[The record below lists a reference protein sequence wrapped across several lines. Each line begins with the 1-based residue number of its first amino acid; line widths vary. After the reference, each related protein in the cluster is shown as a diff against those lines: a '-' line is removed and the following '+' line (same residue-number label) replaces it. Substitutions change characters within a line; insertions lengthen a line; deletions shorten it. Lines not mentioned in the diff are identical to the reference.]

1 MDSIKPAHSPLN
13 KHQPSGQHYRYSAPA
28 LLFVAILAVTWLG
41 ATGTIQ
47 LYTGWLYDTLVQHT
61 PHERTAKSR
70 VLLIQSKTPTPDPA
84 KWPGLITRLYEL
96 GAERVA
102 FAFTPTPLSPE
113 LLAVAGKYP
122 GMVFAREPIRN
133 AVTGKIIGLESWPA
147 SMNDAGAEASIQVM
161 PPDELG
167 IRRRQQRYVEVDGHA
182 VATLAY
188 TLTNPGN
195 LDASDTDPFLV
206 NFLDGGLGVPIVDL
220 EWALSDNLVRSLVAN
235 RIVIIGFARNI
246 QETGLHTP
254 ATGSH
259 QSVSLLQYTAQALD
273 TLLADDAIHELPVAV
288 QLLLY
293 LLIVAAFL
301 YLYQSMSV
309 KTGVWLTLAM
319 ILTYIIIAWLLL
331 GFAGYWLPVVEMA
344 ILQCVTFGAVFVRKA
359 SREEQLIHRTLLDTT
374 AKLRDRVIPTSF
386 FASEEPWVYIANLLN
401 QTLEL
406 QRLIFLEKVEGDHRV
421 REVHSLNCG
430 LDDIHEMRRDYHR
443 TPYSTAIATNA
454 PVRVERNYLKH
465 IDDEE
470 VQYLVPLTFA
480 GEVLGFWAFGIHPEK
495 ITHEESFISLAGDFA
510 EQIAEMLYHRQ
521 RWQEEQRREKNRMSR
536 YLRVEGWDE
545 THRSFN
551 NALALLD
558 RRLEVLERVFDGMG
572 SAAILYDLFG
582 RVLQVN
588 LQMETLMKRAG
599 LRFFDMT
606 AIDMISAISGRDLRT
621 VREYMHYIVVERTV
635 ISLPAPAI
643 DNDRY
648 TYMLTIR
655 PLIQKQQSRFEAD
668 NDLTPFQLGGI
679 LIELVD
685 ISTFKTLNDLQVN
698 LVDQLNVRL
707 RDDLEALVLATDLL
721 SDDKGAEDQQWV
733 REAITS
739 KADHATRIF
748 EDVQKYLYFT
758 FEDASLECYPID
770 ALKPLAS
777 SIDEISELARKAG
790 IELHTEQPE
799 LLCFVMAA
807 PQSLVEVFNDVIRV
821 LVHDASSG
829 SKILIRV
836 TSTEGRV
843 CYHFENTGFG
853 LPPERLHEYLHGDL
867 SVSVDEFRGLRTAN
881 RRVQSWGGEFSA
893 ETELGKGMRFDICL
907 KGFL

>member
-1 MDSIKPAHSPLN
+1 MDSNKATHSPLN
-13 KHQPSGQHYRYSAPA
+13 RRRSSGQHYRYSAPA
-28 LLFVAILAVTWLG
+28 FLFIAVLAVTWLG
-41 ATGTIQ
+41 STGAIQ
-47 LYTGWLYDTLVQHT
+47 LYTGWLYDTLVRHAPTKQA
-61 PHERTAKSR
+61 EKSR
-70 VLLIQSKTPTPDPA
+70 ILLIQSRTSTPDSDE
-84 KWPGLITRLYEL
+84 WPRLITRLYEL

-102 FAFTPTPLSPE
+102 FTFTPAPFSPE
-113 LLAVAGKYP
+113 LLSVLSDHP
-122 GMVFAREPIRN
+122 GMVFAQDLIRN
-133 AVTGKIIGLESWPA
+133 AVTSDVIGLKPWPA
-147 SMNDAGAEASIQVM
+147 SLTEAGAEASILVL

-167 IRRRQQRYVEVDGHA
+167 IRRHQQRYVTVDGQSI
-182 VATLAY
+182 VTLPYA
-188 TLTNPGN
+188 LSNP
-195 LDASDTDPFLV
+195 DRTEARDEEPFLV

-220 EWALSDNLVRSLVAN
+220 KWALSDNLVRSLVAN

-254 ATGSH
+254 ASGAQ

-273 TLLADDAIHELPVAV
+273 TLLAGNTIQELHVV
-288 QLLLY
+288 IRLLLY

-301 YLYQSMSV
+301 YLYQSMPV
-309 KTGVWLTLAM
+309 KTGIWLTLTM
-319 ILTYIIIAWLLL
+319 ILAYVAIAWLLL
-331 GFAGYWLPVVEMA
+331 GFAAYWLPVVEMT
-344 ILQCVTFGAVFVRKA
+344 ILQSVTFGAVFVRKA
-359 SREEQLIHRTLLDTT
+359 SREEQLIHRTLLDIT

-406 QRLIFLEKVEGDHRV
+406 HRLIFLEKVEGDHRV

-454 PVRVERNYLKH
+454 PIRVERDYLKH

-521 RWQEEQRREKNRMSR
+521 RWLEEQRRDENRLSR

-551 NALALLD
+551 QSLALLD
-558 RRLEVLERVFDGMG
+558 RRLDVLERVFDGMG

-606 AIDMISAISGRDLRT
+606 AVDMISAISGRDLST
-621 VREYMHYIVVERTV
+621 IREYMNYIVMERTV

-655 PLIQKQQSRFEAD
+655 PLIQKQQSHFEAD

-698 LVDQLNVRL
+698 LVDQLNIRL

-721 SDDKGAEDQQWV
+721 GNSKGDDDTQWV
-733 REAITS
+733 KDIITS
-739 KADHATRIF
+739 KTGHATQIF
-748 EDVQKYLYFT
+748 EEVQKYLYFT

-777 SIDEISELARKAG
+777 SVDEISDMARKAD
-790 IELHTEQPE
+790 ITLHTELPE

-807 PQSLVEVFNDVIRV
+807 PQSLVEVFNDVLRV
-821 LVHDASSG
+821 LIHDASTDSE
-829 SKILIRV
+829 IIIRV
-836 TSTEGRV
+836 TSRDKQV
-843 CYHFENTGFG
+843 RYHFENTGFG

-867 SVSVDEFRGLRTAN
+867 SVSVDEFRGLRIAN

-893 ETELGKGMRFDICL
+893 ETELGKGMSFDICL

>member
-1 MDSIKPAHSPLN
+1 MDSIKTAHAPLN
-13 KHQPSGQHYRYSAPA
+13 GNRSSERYHRYSAPV
-28 LLFVAILAVTWLG
+28 LLLAAVLVVAWLG
-41 ATGTIQ
+41 NTGTIQ
-47 LYTGWLYDTLVQHT
+47 LYTGWLYDTLVRHT
-61 PHERTAKSR
+61 PAEATAKSR
-70 VLLIQSKTPTPDPA
+70 ILLIQSKTPAPDPA
-84 KWPGLITRLYEL
+84 RWPGLVTRLYEL
-96 GAERVA
+96 GAARVA
-102 FAFTPTPLSPE
+102 FTFTPTPFPAE
-113 LLAVAGKYP
+113 LLPVLREHP
-122 GMVFAREPIRN
+122 GTVFAREPVRN
-133 AVTGKIIGLESWPA
+133 AVTGDIVGLEPWPA
-147 SMNDAGAEASIQVM
+147 GVEETGAAASILVM

-167 IRRRQQRYVEVDGHA
+167 IRRRQQYHIAVDGQP
-182 VATLAY
+182 VATLAQLLAD
-188 TLTNPGN
+188 TG
-195 LDASDTDPFLV
+195 AGSDDPFLV
-206 NFLDGGLGVPIVDL
+206 NFLDGGLGVPIIDL
-220 EWALSDNLVRSLVAN
+220 DRAHSDNLVRSLVAD
-235 RIVIIGFARNI
+235 RIVIIGFAKNVR
-246 QETGLHTP
+246 ETGLHTP
-254 ATGSH
+254 ATGSW

-273 TLLADDAIHELPVAV
+273 TLLADSAIRELPVAV

-301 YLYQSMSV
+301 YLYQTMSV

-319 ILTYIIIAWLLL
+319 LLVYVAIAWLLL
-331 GFAGYWLPVVEMA
+331 GFAGYWLPIVEMA
-344 ILQCVTFGAVFVRKA
+344 ILQCVTFGAVFIRKA

-406 QRLIFLEKVEGDHRV
+406 HRLIFLEKVAGDHRV

-454 PVRVERNYLKH
+454 PIRVERDYLKR
-465 IDDEE
+465 IDEEE

-480 GEVLGFWAFGIHPEK
+480 GEVLGFWAFGIHPGK
-495 ITHEESFISLAGDFA
+495 IAHEESFISLAGDFA

-521 RWQEEQRREKNRMSR
+521 RWLEEQQRDEKRLNR

-551 NALALLD
+551 QSLALLD
-558 RRLEVLERVFDGMG
+558 RRLTVLERVFDGMG

-606 AIDMISAISGRDLRT
+606 AIDMISAISGRDLTT
-621 VREYMHYIVVERTV
+621 VREYMHYIVMERAV
-635 ISLPAPAI
+635 VSLPAPAI

-655 PLIQKQQSRFEAD
+655 PLIQKQHSNHEVD

-679 LIELVD
+679 LIEIVD
-685 ISTFKTLNDLQVN
+685 ISTFKTLNNLQVN
-698 LVDQLNVRL
+698 LVDQLNMRL
-707 RDDLEALVLATDLL
+707 RDDLEAMLLAADLL
-721 SDDKGAEDQQWV
+721 VQNDTGDKQQWI
-733 REAITS
+733 ADILAS
-739 KADHATRIF
+739 KSDHATQIF

-777 SIDEISELARKAG
+777 SIDEMSEIAARAG
-790 IELHTEQPE
+790 VHLHTNLPE

-807 PQSLVEVFNDVIRV
+807 PQSLVEVFNDVLRV
-821 LVHDASSG
+821 LIHDAGSG
-829 SKILIRV
+829 SRIFIGA
-836 TSTEGRV
+836 TSGNGRV
-843 CYHFENTGFG
+843 CYHFVNSGFG

-881 RRVQSWGGEFSA
+881 RKVQSWGGEFSA
-893 ETELGKGMRFDICL
+893 ETELGKGMSFDICL

>member
-1 MDSIKPAHSPLN
+1 MDSIKPANSPLN
-13 KHQPSGQHYRYSAPA
+13 RRRSPGQHYRYSAPV
-28 LLFVAILAVTWLG
+28 LLLAAVLAVTWLG
-41 ATGTIQ
+41 STGTIQ
-47 LYTGWLYDTLVQHT
+47 LYTGWLYDTLVRYA
-61 PHERTAKSR
+61 PAEPTAKSR
-70 VLLIQSKTPTPDPA
+70 TLLIQSKTSAPDA
-84 KWPGLITRLYEL
+84 AQWPGLVTRLYDL

-113 LLAVAGKYP
+113 LLSVVREHP
-122 GMVFAREPIRN
+122 GMVFAQEPIRN
-133 AVTGKIIGLESWPA
+133 AVTGEIMGLKPWPES
-147 SMNDAGAEASIQVM
+147 MEEAGAKASILVM

-167 IRRRQQRYVEVDGHA
+167 IRRHQQRYVEVDGQRI
-182 VATLAY
+182 VTLAY
-188 TLTNPGN
+188 ALTDPDST
-195 LDASDTDPFLV
+195 DADDTTPFLV
-206 NFLDGGLGVPIVDL
+206 NFLDGGLSVPIVDL

-235 RIVIIGFARNI
+235 RIVIIGFAKNI
-246 QETGLHTP
+246 HETGLHTP
-254 ATGSH
+254 ASGSR

-273 TLLADDAIHELPVAV
+273 TLLADDAIRELPVV
-288 QLLLY
+288 MQLLLY
-293 LLIVAAFL
+293 VLIVATFL
-301 YLYQSMSV
+301 YLYQSMPV
-309 KTGVWLTLAM
+309 KAGIWLTMAM
-319 ILTYIIIAWLLL
+319 ILAYVTVAWLLL

-344 ILQCVTFGAVFVRKA
+344 ILQSVTYGAVFVRKA
-359 SREEQLIHRTLLDTT
+359 SREEQLIHRTLLDTR

-406 QRLIFLEKVEGDHRV
+406 HRLIFLEKVEGDHRV

-454 PVRVERNYLKH
+454 PIRVERDYLKH

-495 ITHEESFISLAGDFA
+495 ITHEESFIGLAGDFA
-510 EQIAEMLYHRQ
+510 EQIAEMLYHRH
-521 RWQEEQRREKNRMSR
+521 RWLEEQKRDENRLNR

-551 NALALLD
+551 QSLALLD
-558 RRLEVLERVFDGMG
+558 RRLDVLERVFDGMG

-606 AIDMISAISGRDLRT
+606 AIDMISAISGRDLHT

-655 PLIQKQQSRFEAD
+655 PLIQKQQSHHEID
-668 NDLTPFQLGGI
+668 SELTPFQLGGI

-721 SDDKGAEDQQWV
+721 SNNNGSEDQQWV
-733 REAITS
+733 REIITS
-739 KADHATRIF
+739 KADHATQIF

-777 SIDEISELARKAG
+777 SVDELSEMAGKAG
-790 IELHTEQPE
+790 IELRTELPK

-821 LVHDASSG
+821 LVHDASSD

-836 TSTEGRV
+836 TSSEGRV

-881 RRVQSWGGEFSA
+881 RRVQSWGGEFHA
-893 ETELGKGMRFDICL
+893 ETELGKGMSFDIGL

>member
-1 MDSIKPAHSPLN
+1 MDSFKSAHSPLN
-13 KHQPSGQHYRYSAPA
+13 KRRPSGLNYRYSAPILLLVA
-28 LLFVAILAVTWLG
+28 LLAVTWLG
-41 ATGTIQ
+41 TTGTIQ
-47 LYTGWLYDTLVQHT
+47 LYTGWLYDTLVRHV
-61 PHERTAKSR
+61 PFERTAKSR
-70 VLLIQSKTPTPDPA
+70 ILLIQSKTSTPDPA
-84 KWPGLITRLYEL
+84 EWPQLISRLYEL

-102 FAFTPTPLSPE
+102 FAFTPAPLSSE
-113 LLAVAGKYP
+113 LLAVIRNHP

-133 AVTGKIIGLESWPA
+133 AVTGSIIGLKPWPEG
-147 SMNDAGAEASIQVM
+147 MKEAGAEASILVM

-167 IRRRQQRYVEVDGHA
+167 IRRHQQRYVEVDGQS

-188 TLTNPGN
+188 ALSRPDRPDDGN
-195 LDASDTDPFLV
+195 TEAFLV
-206 NFLDGGLGVPIVDL
+206 NFLDGGLGVPIVNL

-235 RIVIIGFARNI
+235 RIVMIGFAQNVR
-246 QETGLHTP
+246 ETGLHTP
-254 ATGSH
+254 ATGSQ
-259 QSVSLLQYTAQALD
+259 QSVSLLQYSAQALD
-273 TLLADDAIHELPVAV
+273 TLLANDAIHELPVVAR
-288 QLLLY
+288 LLLY
-293 LLIVAAFL
+293 LLIVAVFL

-319 ILTYIIIAWLLL
+319 ILSYVVIAWLLL
-331 GFAGYWLPVVEMA
+331 GLAGYWLPVVEMT

-374 AKLRDRVIPTSF
+374 AKLRDRVIPASF

-454 PVRVERNYLKH
+454 PVRVERDYLKH

-521 RWQEEQRREKNRMSR
+521 RWQEEQQREKNRVSR

-558 RRLEVLERVFDGMG
+558 RRLDVLERVFDGMG
-572 SAAILYDLFG
+572 NAAILYDLFG

-648 TYMLTIR
+648 TYMLMIR
-655 PLIQKQQSRFEAD
+655 PLIQKQQSLYETD
-668 NDLTPFQLGGI
+668 SDLTPFQLGGI

-698 LVDQLNVRL
+698 LIDQLNVHL

-721 SDDKGAEDQQWV
+721 NNNKGGEDQQWV
-733 REAITS
+733 GDIITS
-739 KADHATRIF
+739 KADHAIRIF

-777 SIDEISELARKAG
+777 SVGELSDMAGKAG
-790 IELHTEQPE
+790 IELCTEQPE
-799 LLCFVMAA
+799 LLYFVMAA

-821 LVHDASSG
+821 LIHDASSG

-881 RRVQSWGGEFSA
+881 RRVQSWGGVFSA
-893 ETELGKGMRFDICL
+893 ETELGKGMSFDICL